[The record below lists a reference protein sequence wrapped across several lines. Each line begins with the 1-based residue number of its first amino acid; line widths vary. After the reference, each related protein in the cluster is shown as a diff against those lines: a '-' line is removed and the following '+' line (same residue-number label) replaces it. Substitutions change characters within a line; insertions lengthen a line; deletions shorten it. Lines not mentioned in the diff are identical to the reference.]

1 MMGSVAM
8 FVYAWTGE
16 PELSFEAL
24 VPLAK
29 MQFGIDYR
37 DLKLSPLWNPLRKDA
52 RFEKLLA
59 ELAPKD

>member
-1 MMGSVAM
+1 MGSVAM
-8 FVYAWTGE
+8 VVYAWTGE
-16 PELSFEAL
+16 LELSFEAL

-29 MQFGIDYR
+29 MQFGIDYG